1 MKKRKLGSSELS
13 VSEISFGCM
22 SLGEHA
28 QLNDRIL
35 RKAFDQGIN
44 FFDTADVYHN
54 GENEIQVG
62 KSLRPI
68 RKDVIIATKV
78 GNQIKKDGEGF
89 DWNPSK
95 AYILDAVE
103 HSLRRLQTDYIDLYQ
118 LHGGMIE
125 DPIDETVEAFEQLK
139 KEGKIRY
146 YGISSIRPNVIKA
159 YVEKSAIQSV
169 MMQYSLLDRRPEES
183 ILELLENNNISVIT
197 RGALAQ
203 GLLVGKPAK
212 EYLQFTSSEV
222 AKAARSVERFSSQL
236 SISAVSIAL
245 SYVLSHEPVVS
256 AVTGVRTE
264 EQLDD
269 AVEAAKSIQK
279 LSPDQLSKLKQDVRD
294 LLYESHR

>member
-125 DPIDETVEAFEQLK
+125 DSIDETVEAFEQLK